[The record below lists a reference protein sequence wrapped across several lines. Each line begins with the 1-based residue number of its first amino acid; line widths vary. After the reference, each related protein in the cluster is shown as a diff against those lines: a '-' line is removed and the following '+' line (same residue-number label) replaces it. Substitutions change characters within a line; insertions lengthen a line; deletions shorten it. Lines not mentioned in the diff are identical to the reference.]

1 MRVSDVL
8 TSLRAGHVAL
18 RPHEHSALKDI
29 HGWSDIPAGMP
40 LFNSLVFFEN
50 YQLDQRLQA
59 LTQSVGECRFQ
70 LLERTNYPLSL
81 NAYAGAELFLQLDY
95 DRRYTSDAL
104 AAQLLGH
111 LVLLLQAIAA
121 DPRQRVAE
129 LPLLS
134 NAEQRRILHEWNPA
148 PEPRERACPD
158 LIDSFAEQAAATP
171 AAPAVSSLESAA
183 SLSYGELER
192 RANQLARHL
201 AAMGFAPGEVV
212 AWYGERGLDSAV
224 VLLAILEAG
233 GVFLPLDPASPGQ
246 RLRFMLDDAEAA
258 WLLCNIAPPPEL
270 DGARQVRLDELDWS
284 ELPVG
289 ASGRAAAA
297 LGRRVHHL
305 HLGLHRSAERRQG
318 WTSGIESALPSD
330 RASLRVERGRSRPA
344 VCRVG
349 FRCRFGTTAA
359 RPALRR
365 RGVDRGPAAASG
377 SDSGHRSLPSDGIGF
392 AVGLLPAPV
401 AGTRRRA
408 CATA

>member
-1 MRVSDVL
+1 
-8 TSLRAGHVAL
+8 
-18 RPHEHSALKDI
+18 
-29 HGWSDIPAGMP
+29 
-40 LFNSLVFFEN
+40 
-50 YQLDQRLQA
+50 
-59 LTQSVGECRFQ
+59 
-70 LLERTNYPLSL
+70 L

-270 DGARQVRLDELDWS
+270 DGPRQVRLDELDWS
-284 ELPVG
+284 ELPAAPPAVPLRPSGAAYIIYTSGSTGQPKGVRVG
-289 ASGRAAAA
+289 RRELSRHCHQIGRHYGLSAADRVLQFAASGFDVALEQLLPGLLCGAGVWIGGLRQLPDLIRA
-297 LGRRVHHL
+297 
-305 HLGLHRSAERRQG
+305 
-318 WTSGIESALPSD
+318 IEALPSD
-330 RASLRVERGRSRPA
+330 
-344 VCRVG
+344 
-349 FRCRFGTTAA
+349 GT
-359 RPALRR
+359 
-365 RGVDRGPAAASG
+365 
-377 SDSGHRSLPSDGIGF
+377 GF